1 MAIKLVLNCL
11 GKYRSLCVDRV
22 MVGYPWVWPKGCAFG
37 YIALIHELLILS
49 YFHQSVMSHVKVT
62 VPVRGPRDV
71 LNVPTGMSR
80 LMRKDVKVRQ

>member
-1 MAIKLVLNCL
+1 MAIKVVLNCL
-11 GKYRSLCVDRV
+11 SKYRSLCVDWV
-22 MVGYPWVWPKGCAFG
+22 MVGYPWVWPKGVHLV
-37 YIALIHELLILS
+37 IALIHELLILS